1 MKKLTSLP
9 LLFTLIVFGLTSVL
23 MPKVSLIDDAEK
35 VDHLLFDKL
44 LIKYVSSS
52 GKVNYQGFQSN
63 FNFEAYLKLI
73 SDSQPINSNWSKDEK
88 IAFWINAYNA
98 FTIKLINNNWPVK
111 SIRDISSPWKTKFFK
126 IGGLEYD
133 LNTIEHDILRKMGT
147 PEIHF
152 AIVCA
157 SYSCPKLLN
166 AAYSAIRLKDQL
178 NNQAKTFV
186 NDTNRNLIEA
196 NSIKISK
203 LFNWFKSD
211 FTSSGD
217 LIKYLNKYSDT
228 SINSNANIDYLDY
241 NWSLNNK

>member
-1 MKKLTSLP
+1 
-9 LLFTLIVFGLTSVL
+9 
-23 MPKVSLIDDAEK
+23 
-35 VDHLLFDKL
+35 
-44 LIKYVSSS
+44 
-52 GKVNYQGFQSN
+52 
-63 FNFEAYLKLI
+63 
-73 SDSQPINSNWSKDEK
+73 
-88 IAFWINAYNA
+88 
-98 FTIKLINNNWPVK
+98 
-111 SIRDISSPWKTKFFK
+111 
-126 IGGLEYD
+126 
-133 LNTIEHDILRKMGT
+133 MGT

-178 NNQAKTFV
+178 NNQAKKFV

-228 SINSNANIDYLDY
+228 SINSNANIDYLEY